1 MKLKSSII
9 TIAALS
15 TMSFAGG
22 DIGGITTFENED
34 LNAAQQVVVEE
45 PKVEAPVV
53 APVVAEAL
61 GLYVGGAIT
70 DIAVNSADTANLFGD
85 KVGQDRQI
93 GLTGI
98 IGYDFM
104 NYLGAELRGTVGVA
118 KDNGTKFKQIG
129 AYLKPNYDI
138 TDEINIY
145 ALLGAAKANMT
156 GTGSVE
162 TGFSYGAGLDYGI
175 SDNVSVFTDAVNY
188 LDKSDTDSKW
198 GLNLGAKYQF

>member
-1 MKLKSSII
+1 MKLRSSII
-9 TIAALS
+9 AITALS

-45 PKVEAPVV
+45 PKVEVPAVV

-70 DIAVNSADTANLFGD
+70 DIAVNSADRANLFGD
-85 KVGQDRQI
+85 EVGQERQV

-145 ALLGAAKANMT
+145 ALLGASRANMNPN
-156 GTGSVE
+156 GTE

-188 LDKSDTDSKW
+188 MKKSDTNSQW